1 MRPKK
6 KLPLVSE
13 SERLAGARRLAKK
26 LAPHWQ
32 AKHCELVKKASFD
45 TAPATMAAEILERLT
60 ILQAAASGGDVSS
73 YQVLAGVAK
82 SACANLEITSLSQA
96 DEQRSLARK
105 SEAWPV
111 LLSFHPEDRERTL
124 RMFEKLPL
132 ADDLALNQRAGP
144 SRPKGEGTLKNG
156 RKRRTYKVDTPV
168 IVAVNTA
175 LAHLRLQNPGKYDL
189 TAPEVSESKLEEWFA
204 DIWSFYSKRDDL
216 HQHPAFRKIGLS
228 GVRKNQGIDATSPR
242 WVMAVKSRI
251 KERLKAAFEE
261 IFSVQK

>member
-6 KLPLVSE
+6 KLPLVSD

-32 AKHCELVKKASFD
+32 AKHGELVENASFD
-45 TAPATMAAEILERLT
+45 TAPATMAAEIVERLK
-60 ILQAAASGGDVSS
+60 ILQAAASGGDVLC
-73 YQVLAGVAK
+73 YQVLAGIAK
-82 SACANLEITSLSQA
+82 SACANLEITSLSHA

-124 RMFEKLPL
+124 RMIEKLPL
-132 ADDLALNQRAGP
+132 ADELPLNQRAGP
-144 SRPKGEGTLKNG
+144 SRPRGDGTLKHG
-156 RKRRTYKVDTPV
+156 RKKRTYKIDTPT

-175 LAHLRLQNPGKYDL
+175 LEHLRLQNPGKYGLTDL
-189 TAPEVSESKLEEWFA
+189 EVSESKLEEWFA

-228 GVRKNQGIDATSPR
+228 GVRENQGIDATSPR
-242 WVMAVKSRI
+242 WAKAVRSRI
-251 KERLKAAFEE
+251 KERLKAAFHE
-261 IFSVQK
+261 IFDAQK